1 MLLNLHGGRR
11 RMTQFWPLN
20 NSNNIKMGSGNAV
33 YAVLT
38 SHWVDL
44 LKHLMN
50 TKQIILLDICIK
62 KRYTLTTTHFLSTLP
77 LPQMPPLIHGS
88 SSSGCSLILN
98 RYKCIY
104 HLMEYHPYID
114 SHQCTI
120 LELVIYRIYIV
131 TMPRGLWNVRLLTQ
145 TTYIDTNTNTDREE
159 YIIHIIY
166 GNVRCILA
174 TFSSLVLTKFKAIV
188 FFTNIFLSQHWRN
201 DFLE

>member
-1 MLLNLHGGRR
+1 
-11 RMTQFWPLN
+11 
-20 NSNNIKMGSGNAV
+20 
-33 YAVLT
+33 
-38 SHWVDL
+38 
-44 LKHLMN
+44 
-50 TKQIILLDICIK
+50 
-62 KRYTLTTTHFLSTLP
+62 
-77 LPQMPPLIHGS
+77 
-88 SSSGCSLILN
+88 
-98 RYKCIY
+98 
-104 HLMEYHPYID
+104 MEYHPYID

-188 FFTNIFLSQHWRN
+188 FFTNIFLSQQ
-201 DFLE
+201 LEKRLS